1 MLLVIA
7 NERIC
12 LIVKLNRLHSKMHLF
27 EEVFYTQFQKSVQL
41 VWGQINLFL
50 IN

>member
-27 EEVFYTQFQKSVQL
+27 EEVFFTHNFKNQFSWFGVK
-41 VWGQINLFL
+41 L
-50 IN
+50 IYF